1 MKLLNLIK
9 GLWLMFFSTKIF
21 HPEDIFKGKRVAV
34 IGPADSAYEK
44 ENGKY
49 IDEFDYIIRI
59 NKAAQSW
66 TEEKSKYIGVRTD
79 ILYHSFFENNESGG
93 GKLDLN
99 LFKNLG
105 INYLINPRTNFHA
118 YRRTYNFYRKY
129 RKEFPVYHLP
139 NSYYK
144 KMTIP
149 FGNLRPTVGFTAL
162 YSVLNSG
169 CGTVFITGF
178 TFFKTPYAKGYRDQL
193 IDLEENKKHFKEQ
206 GIHDAD
212 LEFNLFKKLLENH
225 NCSTIQLD
233 NKLQSILNNYEKN

>member
-1 MKLLNLIK
+1 
-9 GLWLMFFSTKIF
+9 MFFSTNVF
-21 HPEDIFKGKRVAV
+21 HPEDVFKGKRVAV

-66 TEEKSKYIGVRTD
+66 TKEKSKYIGVRTD

-99 LFKNLG
+99 LFKKLG
-105 INYLINPRTNFHA
+105 INYVINPRTNFQA
-118 YRRTYNFYRKY
+118 YRRTYNFYTKY

-144 KMTIP
+144 KMIIP

-169 CGTVFITGF
+169 CDTVFITGF
-178 TFFKTPYAKGYRDQL
+178 TFFKTPYADGYRDNLKGIEKNMEHIQ
-193 IDLEENKKHFKEQ
+193 EQ
-206 GIHDAD
+206 GIHNIE
-212 LEFNLFKKLLENH
+212 LEYDLFKEYVKAT
-225 NCSTIQLD
+225 NCRHLILD
-233 NKLQSILNNYEKN
+233 EKLNNILAFSYE